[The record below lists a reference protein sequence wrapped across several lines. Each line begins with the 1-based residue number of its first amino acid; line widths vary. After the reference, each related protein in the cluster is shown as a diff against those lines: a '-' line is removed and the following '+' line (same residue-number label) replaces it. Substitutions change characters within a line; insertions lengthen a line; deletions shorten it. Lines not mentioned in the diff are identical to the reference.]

1 MVFKRPE
8 SVLVVVHDAAGR
20 VLLLRRCRPAGFW
33 QSVTGSLEWGESPGE
48 AARRELREETGLDPA
63 ALVDRHRQVRF
74 PIAGPWKARYAPGVC
89 ENLEHQF
96 TLQTEEAA
104 KVTLSPLEHDACL
117 WLPRGEAAARASSWS
132 DAEAIL
138 RFVPEAADRHA

>member
-8 SVLVVVHDAAGR
+8 SVLVVVHDPATR
-20 VLLLRRCRPAGFW
+20 VLLLRRCRPTGFW
-33 QSVTGSLEWGESPGE
+33 QSVTGSLEWGESPWE
-48 AARRELREETGLDPA
+48 AALRELREETGLDPA
-63 ALVDRHRQVRF
+63 ALVDRRRQVRF

-96 TLQTEEAA
+96 TLETEEAA

-132 DAEAIL
+132 NAEAIL
-138 RFVPEAADRHA
+138 RFVPEAVMRHA